1 MILHKRNV
9 SGLPHPAYLE
19 VAVSGVG
26 GQLDVHGSRPPA
38 GLGRL
43 QTPSTGLRHS
53 YFNWKV
59 PESGARSV
67 GRLLALRASL
77 SGTFFQTLPGAL
89 FIFAQLSTDADS
101 DLQEGKIW

>member
-1 MILHKRNV
+1 MILRQIGSV
-9 SGLPHPAYLE
+9 SGLPHPSYLE

-43 QTPSTGLRHS
+43 QTVLRHS
-53 YFNWKV
+53 SFNWKV

-77 SGTFFQTLPGAL
+77 SGTFIQTLPGAL

-101 DLQEGKIW
+101 DLQEGRIW